1 MPSRIGSTIV
11 KLAILS
17 LLIGMALSFFE
28 VSPQRLLENFGETV
42 QDIFEIAVSM
52 VEWAV
57 PYVLLGAVV
66 VVPIWVVFAV
76 LRVTRGR
83 KE

>member
-76 LRVTRGR
+76 LRVARGK

>member
-66 VVPIWVVFAV
+66 VVPIWVVSAV
-76 LRVTRGR
+76 LRVARAK

>member
-1 MPSRIGSTIV
+1 MPSRIGSTIL

-17 LLIGMALSFFE
+17 LLIGLALS
-28 VSPQRLLENFGETV
+28 VLDIHPRRLLENFGETV
-42 QDIFEIAVSM
+42 QSIFEIAVSM

-66 VVPIWVVFAV
+66 VVPIWVVSAV
-76 LRVTRGR
+76 LRVARAK